1 MFFFQILTGEP
12 QKIKHKKPILG
23 LLQTSK
29 SFLPQKAENK
39 YDKDDAGDNDDQNLF
54 DTLETSLIEDNN
66 AVLNH
71 AADKNPIINKRILL
85 KVNSDVNLD
94 FNPPNSENL
103 NVAQNRDDAKQP
115 LEELKA
121 KLYKSESIGV
131 AEGER
136 DDYEKNSNEN
146 NIYDTMKLI
155 KQYPTTVSMS
165 NGENSPNQGAEP
177 KHSNEGRIVVY
188 GDSNCLDS
196 THIEKPCFWLLDAL
210 LEYTMTSHV
219 TSILKGLNH
228 APHIRFP
235 TNLLNMPKR
244 LPNNN
249 LHMYSKVLLSTSASE
264 SLSSTVNDGQARPSS
279 PLKRPIPQCFQMSW
293 NPPIYLN
300 ISAPDNFHLLNGR
313 HKDDS
318 DDADTNMVEEL
329 IQRRKLESQKGEVRS
344 VDVSNNSY

>member
-1 MFFFQILTGEP
+1 MTGEP
-12 QKIKHKKPILG
+12 QTIKHSKPILG
-23 LLQTSK
+23 MLQTSK
-29 SFLPQKAENK
+29 SLLPQKDENK
-39 YDKDDAGDNDDQNLF
+39 YYKDDPEDNDDQSLF
-54 DTLETSLIEDNN
+54 DTLETSLNDDNN

-94 FNPPNSENL
+94 FTPPNSEANL
-103 NVAQNRDDAKQP
+103 NVAQNRDDSKQP
-115 LEELKA
+115 LEEIKA
-121 KLYKSESIGV
+121 KLYKSESFVV
-131 AEGER
+131 AEAER
-136 DDYEKNSNEN
+136 GDYEKNSNEN

-155 KQYPTTVSMS
+155 KQYPTTVTIP
-165 NGENSPNQGAEP
+165 NGENSPNQGAES

-219 TSILKGLNH
+219 TSILKAHNH
-228 APHIRFP
+228 APNIQFP
-235 TNLLNMPKR
+235 TNPLNMPKR

-249 LHMYSKVLLSTSASE
+249 LHMYSKVLLSTLASDN
-264 SLSSTVNDGQARPSS
+264 SLGNSVNDGQVKPNS
-279 PLKRPIPQCFQMSW
+279 PLKRPIPQCSRMHW

-300 ISAPDNFHLLNGR
+300 ISAPDDFHLLNGR
-313 HKDDS
+313 NKDDS
-318 DDADTNMVEEL
+318 DETDTNMVEEL

-344 VDVSNNSY
+344 VDVK